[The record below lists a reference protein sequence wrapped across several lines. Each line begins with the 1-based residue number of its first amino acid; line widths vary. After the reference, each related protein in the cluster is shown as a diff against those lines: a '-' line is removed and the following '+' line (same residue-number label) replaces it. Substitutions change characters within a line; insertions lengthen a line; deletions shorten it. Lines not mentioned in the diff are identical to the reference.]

1 MNSSLREKTA
11 KYKNEIKSNFKS
23 YNNNTKESIQTKN
36 FNDIL
41 NVINSNKKNKF
52 INDSIK
58 SLISLKQEEND
69 DNISPEEYISYIET
83 KLDNNEKNEGL
94 KNIFNALCDNNKEKI
109 SWNSLPQ
116 IAKELG
122 DDEISNNLMNVIK
135 QSKLYFKDL
144 NYEEFL
150 EIMNSESDE
159 ENEDIKIKSNKIENK
174 NNNNIKNKIIYEED
188 EINNIKINDYI
199 GDYGEKPIYKQ
210 KKIIKIKNKEYVDE
224 ISSSSKSMNKIS
236 DDIIIEEKSE
246 DTKTN
251 DNNEPSNDNEKIYKR
266 YHRRYRSKKTPNIN
280 NINNENNNTE
290 NINYNHKS
298 LNKYRKKHSY
308 H

>member
-1 MNSSLREKTA
+1 MNSCLRDKTS
-11 KYKNEIKSNFKS
+11 KYKKEIKSNFKS
-23 YNNNTKESIQTKN
+23 YNNNKKESIQTKN

-41 NVINSNKKNKF
+41 NIVNSNKKNKF

-58 SLISLKQEEND
+58 SLISIKQEEND
-69 DNISPEEYISYIET
+69 DNISPEEYISFIEN
-83 KLDNNEKNEGL
+83 KLENNETNDGL
-94 KNIFNALCDNNKEKI
+94 KNIFNALCDSNNEKI

-122 DDEISNNLMNVIK
+122 DDEMSNNLMNVIK
-135 QSKLYFKDL
+135 QSKLYLKDL

-159 ENEDIKIKSNKIENK
+159 EKEDIKLKSKKDNI
-174 NNNNIKNKIIYEED
+174 NNNINYKNEDDDDEE
-188 EINNIKINDYI
+188 ENIKINDYI
-199 GDYGEKPIYKQ
+199 NNYEQKPIYKQ
-210 KKIIKIKNKEYVDE
+210 KKIPKNKNKEYEDE
-224 ISSSSKSMNKIS
+224 ITSSSQNINKIS

-251 DNNEPSNDNEKIYKR
+251 ENNEISNDNEKIYKR
-266 YHRRYRSKKTPNIN
+266 YHRRYRSKKTPSN
-280 NINNENNNTE
+280 NNENNNTE

>member
-1 MNSSLREKTA
+1 MNSCLRDKTS
-11 KYKNEIKSNFKS
+11 KYKKEIKSNFKS
-23 YNNNTKESIQTKN
+23 YNNNKKESIQTKN

-41 NVINSNKKNKF
+41 NVVNSNKKNKF

-58 SLISLKQEEND
+58 SLISIKQEEND
-69 DNISPEEYISYIET
+69 DNISPEEYISFIEN
-83 KLDNNEKNEGL
+83 KLENNETNDGL
-94 KNIFNALCDNNKEKI
+94 KNIFNALCDSNNEKI

-122 DDEISNNLMNVIK
+122 DDEMSNNLMNVIK
-135 QSKLYFKDL
+135 QSKLYLKDL

-159 ENEDIKIKSNKIENK
+159 EKEDIKLKSKKDNI
-174 NNNNIKNKIIYEED
+174 NNNINYKNEDDDDEE
-188 EINNIKINDYI
+188 ENIKINDYI
-199 GDYGEKPIYKQ
+199 NNYEQKPIYKQ
-210 KKIIKIKNKEYVDE
+210 KKIPKNKNKEYEDE
-224 ISSSSKSMNKIS
+224 ITSSSQSINKIS

-251 DNNEPSNDNEKIYKR
+251 ENNEISNDNEKIYKR
-266 YHRRYRSKKTPNIN
+266 YHRRYRSKKTPSN
-280 NINNENNNTE
+280 NNENNNTE

-298 LNKYRKKHSY
+298 FNKYRKKHSY

>member
-1 MNSSLREKTA
+1 MNSSLKEKTT
-11 KYKNEIKSNFKS
+11 KYKNEIKTNFKS
-23 YNNNTKESIQTKN
+23 YNDNKKDSIQTKN
-36 FNDIL
+36 FHDIL
-41 NVINSNKKNKF
+41 NVMNSNKKNKF

-58 SLISLKQEEND
+58 SLITLKQEEND
-69 DNISPEEYISYIET
+69 DNISPEEYISFIENQ
-83 KLDNNEKNEGL
+83 LDNNEENDGL
-94 KNIFNALCDNNKEKI
+94 KNIFNALCDTNNEKI

-122 DDEISNNLMNVIK
+122 DDEVSNNLMNVIK
-135 QSKLYFKDL
+135 QSKLYLKDF
-144 NYEEFL
+144 NYEEFF
-150 EIMNSESDE
+150 EIMNAESEDE
-159 ENEDIKIKSNKIENK
+159 KEEIEIKSN
-174 NNNNIKNKIIYEED
+174 NIDNTNINNKIQYED
-188 EINNIKINDYI
+188 EDEDEEVKNIKINDYL
-199 GDYGEKPIYKQ
+199 GNYEEKPIYKQ
-210 KKIIKIKNKEYVDE
+210 KKIIQNKNKEYEEE

-251 DNNEPSNDNEKIYKR
+251 ENNEVSNDNEKIYKR
-266 YHRRYRSKKTPNIN
+266 YHRRYRSKKAPNY
-280 NINNENNNTE
+280 NNENKNTE

>member
-1 MNSSLREKTA
+1 MNSCLRDKTS

-23 YNNNTKESIQTKN
+23 YNNNKKESIQTKN

-41 NVINSNKKNKF
+41 NVVNSNKKNKF

-58 SLISLKQEEND
+58 SLISIKQEEND
-69 DNISPEEYISYIET
+69 DNISPEEYISFIEN
-83 KLDNNEKNEGL
+83 KLENNETNDGL
-94 KNIFNALCDNNKEKI
+94 KNIFNALCDSNNEKI

-122 DDEISNNLMNVIK
+122 DDEMSNNLMNVIK
-135 QSKLYFKDL
+135 QSKLYLKDL

-159 ENEDIKIKSNKIENK
+159 EKEYIKLKSKKDNI
-174 NNNNIKNKIIYEED
+174 NNNINYKNEDDDDEE
-188 EINNIKINDYI
+188 ENIKINDYI
-199 GDYGEKPIYKQ
+199 NNYEQKPIYKQ
-210 KKIIKIKNKEYVDE
+210 KKIPKNKNKEYEDE
-224 ISSSSKSMNKIS
+224 ITSSSQSINKIS

-266 YHRRYRSKKTPNIN
+266 YHRRYRSKKTPSN
-280 NINNENNNTE
+280 NNENNNTE

>member
-1 MNSSLREKTA
+1 MNSCLRDRTS
-11 KYKNEIKSNFKS
+11 KYKKEIKSNFKS
-23 YNNNTKESIQTKN
+23 YNNNKKESIQTKN

-41 NVINSNKKNKF
+41 NVVNSNKKNKF

-58 SLISLKQEEND
+58 SLISIKQEEND
-69 DNISPEEYISYIET
+69 DNISPEEYISFIEN
-83 KLDNNEKNEGL
+83 KLENNETNDGL
-94 KNIFNALCDNNKEKI
+94 KNIFNALCDSNNEKI

-122 DDEISNNLMNVIK
+122 DDEMSNNLMNVIK
-135 QSKLYFKDL
+135 QSKLYLKDL

-159 ENEDIKIKSNKIENK
+159 EKEDIKLKSKKDNI
-174 NNNNIKNKIIYEED
+174 NNNINYKNEDDDDEE
-188 EINNIKINDYI
+188 ENIKINDYI
-199 GDYGEKPIYKQ
+199 NNYEQKPIYKQ
-210 KKIIKIKNKEYVDE
+210 KKIPKNKNKEYEDE
-224 ISSSSKSMNKIS
+224 ITSSSQSINKIS

-251 DNNEPSNDNEKIYKR
+251 ENNEISNDNEKIYKR
-266 YHRRYRSKKTPNIN
+266 YHRRYRSKKTPSN
-280 NINNENNNTE
+280 NNENNNTE

>member
-1 MNSSLREKTA
+1 MNSCLRDKTS
-11 KYKNEIKSNFKS
+11 KYKKEIKSNFKS
-23 YNNNTKESIQTKN
+23 YNNNKKESIQTKN

-41 NVINSNKKNKF
+41 NVVNSNKKNKF

-58 SLISLKQEEND
+58 SLISIKQEEND
-69 DNISPEEYISYIET
+69 DNISPEEYISFIEN
-83 KLDNNEKNEGL
+83 KLENNETNDGL
-94 KNIFNALCDNNKEKI
+94 KNIFNALCDSNNEKI

-122 DDEISNNLMNVIK
+122 DDEMSNNLMNVIK
-135 QSKLYFKDL
+135 QSKLYLKDL

-159 ENEDIKIKSNKIENK
+159 EKEDIKLKSKKDNI
-174 NNNNIKNKIIYEED
+174 NNNINYKNEDDDDEE
-188 EINNIKINDYI
+188 ENMKINDYI
-199 GDYGEKPIYKQ
+199 NNYEQKPIYKQ
-210 KKIIKIKNKEYVDE
+210 KKIPKNKNKEYEDE
-224 ISSSSKSMNKIS
+224 ITSSSQSINKIS

-251 DNNEPSNDNEKIYKR
+251 ENNEISNDNEKIYKR
-266 YHRRYRSKKTPNIN
+266 YHRRYRSKKTPSN
-280 NINNENNNTE
+280 NNENNNTE

-298 LNKYRKKHSY
+298 LNKYRKKHSF

>member
-1 MNSSLREKTA
+1 MNSCLRDKTS
-11 KYKNEIKSNFKS
+11 KYKKEIKSNFKS
-23 YNNNTKESIQTKN
+23 YNNNKKESIQTKN

-41 NVINSNKKNKF
+41 NVVSSNKKNKF

-58 SLISLKQEEND
+58 SLISIKQEEND
-69 DNISPEEYISYIET
+69 DNISPEEYISFIEN
-83 KLDNNEKNEGL
+83 KLENNETNDGL
-94 KNIFNALCDNNKEKI
+94 KNIFNALCDSNNEKI

-122 DDEISNNLMNVIK
+122 DDEMSNNLMNVIK
-135 QSKLYFKDL
+135 QSKLYLKDL

-159 ENEDIKIKSNKIENK
+159 EKEDIKLKSKKDNI
-174 NNNNIKNKIIYEED
+174 NNNINYKNEDDDDEE
-188 EINNIKINDYI
+188 ENIKINDYI
-199 GDYGEKPIYKQ
+199 NNYEQKPIYKQ
-210 KKIIKIKNKEYVDE
+210 KKIPKNKNKEYEDE
-224 ISSSSKSMNKIS
+224 ITSSSQSINKIS

-251 DNNEPSNDNEKIYKR
+251 ENNEISNDNEKIYKR
-266 YHRRYRSKKTPNIN
+266 YHRRYRSKKTPSN
-280 NINNENNNTE
+280 NNENNNTE

>member
-1 MNSSLREKTA
+1 MNSCLRDRTS
-11 KYKNEIKSNFKS
+11 KYKKEIKSNFKS
-23 YNNNTKESIQTKN
+23 YNNNKKESIQTKN

-41 NVINSNKKNKF
+41 NVVNSNKKNKF

-58 SLISLKQEEND
+58 SLISIKQEEND
-69 DNISPEEYISYIET
+69 DNISPEEYISFIEN
-83 KLDNNEKNEGL
+83 KLENNETNDGL
-94 KNIFNALCDNNKEKI
+94 KNIFNALCDSNNEKI

-122 DDEISNNLMNVIK
+122 DDEMSNNLMNVIK
-135 QSKLYFKDL
+135 QSKLYLKDL

-159 ENEDIKIKSNKIENK
+159 EKEDIKLKSKKDNI
-174 NNNNIKNKIIYEED
+174 NNNINYKNEDDDDEE
-188 EINNIKINDYI
+188 ENIKINDYI
-199 GDYGEKPIYKQ
+199 NNYEQKPIYKQ
-210 KKIIKIKNKEYVDE
+210 KKIPKNKNKEYEDE
-224 ISSSSKSMNKIS
+224 ITSSSQNINKIS

-251 DNNEPSNDNEKIYKR
+251 ENNEISNDNEKIYKR
-266 YHRRYRSKKTPNIN
+266 YHRRYRSKKTPSN
-280 NINNENNNTE
+280 NNENNNTE

>member
-1 MNSSLREKTA
+1 MNSCLRDKTS
-11 KYKNEIKSNFKS
+11 KYKKEIKSNFKS
-23 YNNNTKESIQTKN
+23 YNNNKKESIQTKN

-41 NVINSNKKNKF
+41 SVVNSNKKNKF

-58 SLISLKQEEND
+58 SLISIKQEEND
-69 DNISPEEYISYIET
+69 DNISPEEYISFIEN
-83 KLDNNEKNEGL
+83 KLENNETNDGL
-94 KNIFNALCDNNKEKI
+94 KNIFNALCDSNNEKI

-122 DDEISNNLMNVIK
+122 DDEMSNNLMNVIK
-135 QSKLYFKDL
+135 QSKLYLKDL

-159 ENEDIKIKSNKIENK
+159 EKEDIKLKSKKDNI
-174 NNNNIKNKIIYEED
+174 NNNINYKNDHDDSED
-188 EINNIKINDYI
+188 ENIKINDYI
-199 GDYGEKPIYKQ
+199 NNYEQKPIYKQ
-210 KKIIKIKNKEYVDE
+210 KKIPKNKNKEYEDE
-224 ISSSSKSMNKIS
+224 ITSSSQSINKIS

-251 DNNEPSNDNEKIYKR
+251 ENNEISNDNEKIYKR
-266 YHRRYRSKKTPNIN
+266 YHRRYRSKKTPSN
-280 NINNENNNTE
+280 NNENNNTE

>member
-1 MNSSLREKTA
+1 MNSSLKERTT
-11 KYKNEIKSNFKS
+11 KYKNEIRSNFKS
-23 YNNNTKESIQTKN
+23 YNNNKKDTIQTKN
-36 FNDIL
+36 FHDIL
-41 NVINSNKKNKF
+41 NVMNSNKKNKF

-58 SLISLKQEEND
+58 SLITLKQEEND
-69 DNISPEEYISYIET
+69 DNISPEEYISFIENQ
-83 KLDNNEKNEGL
+83 LDNKEENDGL
-94 KNIFNALCDNNKEKI
+94 KNIFNALCDSNNEKI

-116 IAKELG
+116 IAKDLG

-135 QSKLYFKDL
+135 QSKLYLKDF

-150 EIMNSESDE
+150 EIMNAESEYEKE
-159 ENEDIKIKSNKIENK
+159 EIEIKSNKID
-174 NNNNIKNKIIYEED
+174 NNINHKIHYED
-188 EINNIKINDYI
+188 EDEEVNNIKINDYI
-199 GDYGEKPIYKQ
+199 GNYEEKPIYKQ
-210 KKIIKIKNKEYVDE
+210 KKLIKNKNKEYEEE

-251 DNNEPSNDNEKIYKR
+251 ENNEISNDNEKIYKR
-266 YHRRYRSKKTPNIN
+266 YHRRYRSKKSPNY
-280 NINNENNNTE
+280 NNENKNTE

>member
-41 NVINSNKKNKF
+41 NVVNSNKKNKF

-94 KNIFNALCDNNKEKI
+94 KNIFNALCDSNNEKI

-122 DDEISNNLMNVIK
+122 DDEMSNNLMNVIK
-135 QSKLYFKDL
+135 QSKLYLKDL

-159 ENEDIKIKSNKIENK
+159 EKEDITIKSNKKE
-174 NNNNIKNKIIYEED
+174 NNIINNKKKSIDKYPLKYYFYGMLYMKFNYSYKDNNIFFGVSRNFIKSYNYYRRIIDITSYLKMYKEFEIYKKLVLRKETEKYDENIEKNKSGSR
-188 EINNIKINDYI
+188 NSSQYI
-199 GDYGEKPIYKQ
+199 
-210 KKIIKIKNKEYVDE
+210 
-224 ISSSSKSMNKIS
+224 
-236 DDIIIEEKSE
+236 
-246 DTKTN
+246 
-251 DNNEPSNDNEKIYKR
+251 R
-266 YHRRYRSKKTPNIN
+266 
-280 NINNENNNTE
+280 
-290 NINYNHKS
+290 NY
-298 LNKYRKKHSY
+298 LY
-308 H
+308 

>member
-1 MNSSLREKTA
+1 MNSCLRDKTS
-11 KYKNEIKSNFKS
+11 KYKKEIKSNFKS
-23 YNNNTKESIQTKN
+23 YNNNKKESIQTKN

-41 NVINSNKKNKF
+41 NVVNSNKKNKF

-58 SLISLKQEEND
+58 SLISIKQEEND
-69 DNISPEEYISYIET
+69 DNISPEEYISFIEN
-83 KLDNNEKNEGL
+83 KLENNETNDGL
-94 KNIFNALCDNNKEKI
+94 KNIFNALCDSNNEKI

-122 DDEISNNLMNVIK
+122 DDEMSNNLMNVIK
-135 QSKLYFKDL
+135 QSKLYLKDL

-150 EIMNSESDE
+150 EIMNSGSDE
-159 ENEDIKIKSNKIENK
+159 EKEDIKLKSKKDNI
-174 NNNNIKNKIIYEED
+174 NNNINYKNEDDDDEE
-188 EINNIKINDYI
+188 ENIKINDYI
-199 GDYGEKPIYKQ
+199 NNYEQKPIYKQ
-210 KKIIKIKNKEYVDE
+210 KKIPKNKNKEYEDE
-224 ISSSSKSMNKIS
+224 ITSSSQSINKIS

-251 DNNEPSNDNEKIYKR
+251 ENNEISNDNEKIYKR
-266 YHRRYRSKKTPNIN
+266 YHRRYRSKKTPSN
-280 NINNENNNTE
+280 NNENNNTE

>member
-1 MNSSLREKTA
+1 MNSCLRDKTS

-23 YNNNTKESIQTKN
+23 YNNNKKESIQTKN

-41 NVINSNKKNKF
+41 NVVNSNKKNKF

-58 SLISLKQEEND
+58 SLISIKQEEND
-69 DNISPEEYISYIET
+69 DNISPEEYISFIEN
-83 KLDNNEKNEGL
+83 KLENNETNDGL
-94 KNIFNALCDNNKEKI
+94 KNIFNALCDSNNEKI

-122 DDEISNNLMNVIK
+122 DDEMSNNLMNVIK
-135 QSKLYFKDL
+135 QSKLYLKDL

-159 ENEDIKIKSNKIENK
+159 EKEDIKLKSKKDNI
-174 NNNNIKNKIIYEED
+174 NNNINYKNEDDDDEE
-188 EINNIKINDYI
+188 ENIKINDYI
-199 GDYGEKPIYKQ
+199 NNYEQKPIYKQ
-210 KKIIKIKNKEYVDE
+210 KKIPITKNKEYEDE
-224 ISSSSKSMNKIS
+224 ITSSSQSINKIS

-251 DNNEPSNDNEKIYKR
+251 ENNEISNDNEKIYKR
-266 YHRRYRSKKTPNIN
+266 YHRRYRSKKTPSN
-280 NINNENNNTE
+280 NNENNNTE

>member
-1 MNSSLREKTA
+1 MNSCLRDKTS
-11 KYKNEIKSNFKS
+11 KYKKEIKSNFKS
-23 YNNNTKESIQTKN
+23 YNNNKKESIQTKN

-41 NVINSNKKNKF
+41 NVVNSNKKNKF

-58 SLISLKQEEND
+58 SLISIKQEEND
-69 DNISPEEYISYIET
+69 DNISPEEYISFIEN
-83 KLDNNEKNEGL
+83 KLENNETNDGL
-94 KNIFNALCDNNKEKI
+94 KNIFNALCDSNNEKI

-122 DDEISNNLMNVIK
+122 DDEMSNNLMNVIK
-135 QSKLYFKDL
+135 QSKLYLKDL

-159 ENEDIKIKSNKIENK
+159 EKDDIKIKSNKDNI
-174 NNNNIKNKIIYEED
+174 NNNINYKNEDDDDEE
-188 EINNIKINDYI
+188 ENIKINDYI
-199 GDYGEKPIYKQ
+199 NNYEQKPIYKQ
-210 KKIIKIKNKEYVDE
+210 KKIPKNKNKEYEDE
-224 ISSSSKSMNKIS
+224 ITSSSQSINKIS

-251 DNNEPSNDNEKIYKR
+251 ENNEISNDNEKIYKR
-266 YHRRYRSKKTPNIN
+266 YHRRYRSKKTPSN
-280 NINNENNNTE
+280 NNENNNTE

>member
-1 MNSSLREKTA
+1 MNSCLRDKTS
-11 KYKNEIKSNFKS
+11 KYKKEIKSNFKS
-23 YNNNTKESIQTKN
+23 YNNNKKESIQTKN

-41 NVINSNKKNKF
+41 NVVNSNKKNKF

-58 SLISLKQEEND
+58 SLISIKQEEND
-69 DNISPEEYISYIET
+69 DNISPEEYISFIEN
-83 KLDNNEKNEGL
+83 KLENNETNDGL
-94 KNIFNALCDNNKEKI
+94 KNIFNALCDSNNEKI

-122 DDEISNNLMNVIK
+122 DDEMSNNLMNVIK
-135 QSKLYFKDL
+135 QSKLYLKDL

-159 ENEDIKIKSNKIENK
+159 EKEDIKLKSKKDNI
-174 NNNNIKNKIIYEED
+174 NNNINYKNEDDDDEE
-188 EINNIKINDYI
+188 ENIKINDYI
-199 GDYGEKPIYKQ
+199 NNYEQKPIYTQ
-210 KKIIKIKNKEYVDE
+210 KKIPKNKNKEYEDE
-224 ISSSSKSMNKIS
+224 ITSSSQSINKIS

-251 DNNEPSNDNEKIYKR
+251 ENNEISNDNEKIYKR
-266 YHRRYRSKKTPNIN
+266 YHRRYRSKKTPSN
-280 NINNENNNTE
+280 NNENNNTE

>member
-1 MNSSLREKTA
+1 MNSSLKEKTT
-11 KYKNEIKSNFKS
+11 KYKNEIKTNFKS
-23 YNNNTKESIQTKN
+23 YNNNKKDSIQTKN
-36 FNDIL
+36 FHDIL
-41 NVINSNKKNKF
+41 NVMNSNKKNKF

-58 SLISLKQEEND
+58 SLITLKQEEND
-69 DNISPEEYISYIET
+69 DNISPEEYISFIENQ
-83 KLDNNEKNEGL
+83 LDNNEENDGL
-94 KNIFNALCDNNKEKI
+94 KNIFNALCDTNNEKI

-122 DDEISNNLMNVIK
+122 DDEVSNNLMNVIK
-135 QSKLYFKDL
+135 QSKLYLKDF
-144 NYEEFL
+144 NYEEFF
-150 EIMNSESDE
+150 EIMNAESEDE
-159 ENEDIKIKSNKIENK
+159 KEEIEIKSN
-174 NNNNIKNKIIYEED
+174 NIDNTNINNKIQYED
-188 EINNIKINDYI
+188 EDEDKEVKNIKINDYI
-199 GDYGEKPIYKQ
+199 GNYEEKPIYKQ
-210 KKIIKIKNKEYVDE
+210 KKIIQNKNKEYEEE

-251 DNNEPSNDNEKIYKR
+251 ENNEISNDNEKIYKR
-266 YHRRYRSKKTPNIN
+266 YHRRYRSKKTPNY
-280 NINNENNNTE
+280 NNENKNTE

>member
-1 MNSSLREKTA
+1 MNSCLRDKTS

-23 YNNNTKESIQTKN
+23 YNNNKKESIQTKN

-41 NVINSNKKNKF
+41 SVVNSNKKNKF

-58 SLISLKQEEND
+58 SLISIKQEEND
-69 DNISPEEYISYIET
+69 ENISPEEYISFIEN
-83 KLDNNEKNEGL
+83 KLENNGTNDGL
-94 KNIFNALCDNNKEKI
+94 KNIFNALCDSNNEKI

-122 DDEISNNLMNVIK
+122 DDEMSNNLMNVIK
-135 QSKLYFKDL
+135 QSKLYLKDL

-159 ENEDIKIKSNKIENK
+159 EKEDIKLKSKKDNI
-174 NNNNIKNKIIYEED
+174 NNNINYKNEHDDSED
-188 EINNIKINDYI
+188 ENIKINDYI
-199 GDYGEKPIYKQ
+199 NNYEQKPIYKQ
-210 KKIIKIKNKEYVDE
+210 KKIPKNKNKEYEDE
-224 ISSSSKSMNKIS
+224 ITSSSQSINKIS

-251 DNNEPSNDNEKIYKR
+251 ENNEISNDNEKIYKR
-266 YHRRYRSKKTPNIN
+266 YHRRYRSKKTPSN
-280 NINNENNNTE
+280 NNENNNTE

>member
-1 MNSSLREKTA
+1 MNSCLRDKTS
-11 KYKNEIKSNFKS
+11 KYKKEIKSNFKS
-23 YNNNTKESIQTKN
+23 YNNNKKESIQTKN

-41 NVINSNKKNKF
+41 NVVNSNKKNKF

-58 SLISLKQEEND
+58 SLISIKQEEND
-69 DNISPEEYISYIET
+69 DNISPEEYISFIEN
-83 KLDNNEKNEGL
+83 KLENNETNDGL
-94 KNIFNALCDNNKEKI
+94 KNIFNALCDSNNEKI

-122 DDEISNNLMNVIK
+122 DDEMSNNLMNVIK
-135 QSKLYFKDL
+135 QSKLYLKDL

-159 ENEDIKIKSNKIENK
+159 EKEDIKLKSKKDNI
-174 NNNNIKNKIIYEED
+174 NNNINYKNEDDDDEE
-188 EINNIKINDYI
+188 ENIKINDYI
-199 GDYGEKPIYKQ
+199 NNYEQKPIYKQ
-210 KKIIKIKNKEYVDE
+210 KKIPKNKNKEYEDE
-224 ISSSSKSMNKIS
+224 ITSSSQSINKIS

-251 DNNEPSNDNEKIYKR
+251 ENNEISNDNEKIYKR
-266 YHRRYRSKKTPNIN
+266 YHRRYRSKKTPSN
-280 NINNENNNTE
+280 NNENNNTE
-290 NINYNHKS
+290 NINYNHKL

>member
-1 MNSSLREKTA
+1 MNSCLRDKTS

-23 YNNNTKESIQTKN
+23 YNNNKKESIQTKN

-41 NVINSNKKNKF
+41 SVVNSNKKNKF

-58 SLISLKQEEND
+58 SLISIKQEEND
-69 DNISPEEYISYIET
+69 DNISPEEYISFIEN
-83 KLDNNEKNEGL
+83 KLENNETNDGL
-94 KNIFNALCDNNKEKI
+94 KNIFNALCDSNNEKI

-122 DDEISNNLMNVIK
+122 DDEMSNNLMNVIK
-135 QSKLYFKDL
+135 QSKLYLKDL

-159 ENEDIKIKSNKIENK
+159 EKEDIKLKSKKDNI
-174 NNNNIKNKIIYEED
+174 NNNINYKNEDDDDEE
-188 EINNIKINDYI
+188 ENIKINDYVNN
-199 GDYGEKPIYKQ
+199 YEQKPIYKQ
-210 KKIIKIKNKEYVDE
+210 KKIPKNKNKEYEDE
-224 ISSSSKSMNKIS
+224 ITSSSQSINKIS

-251 DNNEPSNDNEKIYKR
+251 ENNEISNDNEKIYKR
-266 YHRRYRSKKTPNIN
+266 YHRRYRSKKTPSN
-280 NINNENNNTE
+280 NNENNNTE

>member
-1 MNSSLREKTA
+1 MNSCLRDKTS
-11 KYKNEIKSNFKS
+11 KYKKEIKSNFKS
-23 YNNNTKESIQTKN
+23 YNNNKKESIQTKN

-41 NVINSNKKNKF
+41 NVVNSNKKNKF

-58 SLISLKQEEND
+58 SLISIKQEEND
-69 DNISPEEYISYIET
+69 DNISPEEYISFIEN
-83 KLDNNEKNEGL
+83 KLENNETNDGL
-94 KNIFNALCDNNKEKI
+94 KNIFNALCDSNNEKI

-122 DDEISNNLMNVIK
+122 DDEMSNNLMNVIK
-135 QSKLYFKDL
+135 QSKLYLKDL

-159 ENEDIKIKSNKIENK
+159 EKEDIKLKSKKDNI
-174 NNNNIKNKIIYEED
+174 NNNINYKNEDDDDEE
-188 EINNIKINDYI
+188 ENIKINDYI
-199 GDYGEKPIYKQ
+199 NNYEQKPIYKQ
-210 KKIIKIKNKEYVDE
+210 KKIPKNKNKEYEDE
-224 ISSSSKSMNKIS
+224 ITSSSQSINKIS

-251 DNNEPSNDNEKIYKR
+251 ENNEISNDNEKIYKR
-266 YHRRYRSKKTPNIN
+266 YHRRYRSKKTPSN
-280 NINNENNNTE
+280 NNENNNTE

>member
-1 MNSSLREKTA
+1 MNSCLRDKTS
-11 KYKNEIKSNFKS
+11 KYKKEIKSNFKS
-23 YNNNTKESIQTKN
+23 YNNNKKESIQTKN

-41 NVINSNKKNKF
+41 NVVNSNKKNKF

-58 SLISLKQEEND
+58 SLISIKQEEND
-69 DNISPEEYISYIET
+69 DNISPEEYISFIEN
-83 KLDNNEKNEGL
+83 KLENNETNDGL
-94 KNIFNALCDNNKEKI
+94 KNIFNALCDSNNEKI

-122 DDEISNNLMNVIK
+122 DDEMSNNLMNVIK
-135 QSKLYFKDL
+135 QSKLYLKDL

-150 EIMNSESDE
+150 EIMNSKSDE
-159 ENEDIKIKSNKIENK
+159 EKEDIKLKSKKDNI
-174 NNNNIKNKIIYEED
+174 NNNINYKNEDDDDEE
-188 EINNIKINDYI
+188 ENIKINDYI
-199 GDYGEKPIYKQ
+199 NNYEQKPIYKQ
-210 KKIIKIKNKEYVDE
+210 KKIPKNKNKEYEDE
-224 ISSSSKSMNKIS
+224 ITSSSQSINKIS

-251 DNNEPSNDNEKIYKR
+251 ENNEISNDNEKIYKR
-266 YHRRYRSKKTPNIN
+266 YHRRYRSKKTPSN
-280 NINNENNNTE
+280 NNENNNTE

>member
-1 MNSSLREKTA
+1 MNSSLKEKTT
-11 KYKNEIKSNFKS
+11 KYKNEIKTNFKS
-23 YNNNTKESIQTKN
+23 YNNNKKDSIQTKN
-36 FNDIL
+36 FHDIL
-41 NVINSNKKNKF
+41 NVMNSNKKNKF

-58 SLISLKQEEND
+58 SLITLKQEEND
-69 DNISPEEYISYIET
+69 DNISPEEYISFIENQ
-83 KLDNNEKNEGL
+83 LDNNEENDGL
-94 KNIFNALCDNNKEKI
+94 KNIFNALCDTNNEKI

-122 DDEISNNLMNVIK
+122 DDEVSNNLMNVIK
-135 QSKLYFKDL
+135 QSKLYLKDF
-144 NYEEFL
+144 NYEEFF
-150 EIMNSESDE
+150 EIMNAESEDE
-159 ENEDIKIKSNKIENK
+159 KEEIEIKSN
-174 NNNNIKNKIIYEED
+174 NIDNTNINNKIQYED
-188 EINNIKINDYI
+188 EDEDEDEEVKNIKINDYI
-199 GDYGEKPIYKQ
+199 GNYEEKPIYKQ
-210 KKIIKIKNKEYVDE
+210 KKIIQNKNKEYEEE

-251 DNNEPSNDNEKIYKR
+251 ENNEISNDNEKIYKR
-266 YHRRYRSKKTPNIN
+266 YHRRYRSKKTPNY
-280 NINNENNNTE
+280 NNENKNTE

>member
-1 MNSSLREKTA
+1 MNSCLRDKTS
-11 KYKNEIKSNFKS
+11 KYKKEIKSNFKS
-23 YNNNTKESIQTKN
+23 YNNNKKESIQTKN

-41 NVINSNKKNKF
+41 NVVNSNKKNKF

-58 SLISLKQEEND
+58 SLISIKQEEND
-69 DNISPEEYISYIET
+69 DNISPEEYISFIEN
-83 KLDNNEKNEGL
+83 KLENNETNDGL
-94 KNIFNALCDNNKEKI
+94 KNIFNALCDSNNEKI

-122 DDEISNNLMNVIK
+122 DDEMSNNLMNVIK
-135 QSKLYFKDL
+135 QSKLYLKDL

-159 ENEDIKIKSNKIENK
+159 EKEDIKLKSKKDNI
-174 NNNNIKNKIIYEED
+174 NNNINYKNGDDDDEE
-188 EINNIKINDYI
+188 ENIKINDYI
-199 GDYGEKPIYKQ
+199 NNYEQKPIYKQ
-210 KKIIKIKNKEYVDE
+210 KKIPKNKNKEYEDE
-224 ISSSSKSMNKIS
+224 ITSSSQSINKIS

-251 DNNEPSNDNEKIYKR
+251 ENNEISNDNEKIYKR
-266 YHRRYRSKKTPNIN
+266 YHRRYRSKKTPSN
-280 NINNENNNTE
+280 NNENNNTE

>member
-1 MNSSLREKTA
+1 MNSCLRDKTS

-23 YNNNTKESIQTKN
+23 YNNNKKESIQTKN

-41 NVINSNKKNKF
+41 NVVNSNKKNKF

-58 SLISLKQEEND
+58 SLISIKQEEND
-69 DNISPEEYISYIET
+69 DNISPEEYISFIEN
-83 KLDNNEKNEGL
+83 KLENNETNDGL
-94 KNIFNALCDNNKEKI
+94 KNIFNALCDSNNEKI

-122 DDEISNNLMNVIK
+122 DDEMSNNLMNVIK
-135 QSKLYFKDL
+135 QSKLYLKDL

-159 ENEDIKIKSNKIENK
+159 EKEDIKLKSKKDNI
-174 NNNNIKNKIIYEED
+174 NNNINYKNEDDDDEE
-188 EINNIKINDYI
+188 ENIKINDYI
-199 GDYGEKPIYKQ
+199 NNYEQKPIYKQ
-210 KKIIKIKNKEYVDE
+210 KKIPKNKNKEYEDE
-224 ISSSSKSMNKIS
+224 ITSSSQSINKIS

-251 DNNEPSNDNEKIYKR
+251 ENNEISNDNEKIYKR

>member
-1 MNSSLREKTA
+1 MNSCLRDKTS
-11 KYKNEIKSNFKS
+11 KYKKEIKSNFKS
-23 YNNNTKESIQTKN
+23 YNNNKKESIQTKN

-41 NVINSNKKNKF
+41 NVVNSNKKNKF

-58 SLISLKQEEND
+58 SLISIKQEEND
-69 DNISPEEYISYIET
+69 DNISPEEYISFIEN
-83 KLDNNEKNEGL
+83 KLENNETNDGL
-94 KNIFNALCDNNKEKI
+94 KNIFNALCDSNNEKI

-122 DDEISNNLMNVIK
+122 DDEMSNNLMNVIK
-135 QSKLYFKDL
+135 QSKLYLKDL

-159 ENEDIKIKSNKIENK
+159 EKEDIKLKSKKDNI
-174 NNNNIKNKIIYEED
+174 NNNINYKNEDDDNEE
-188 EINNIKINDYI
+188 ENIKINDYI
-199 GDYGEKPIYKQ
+199 NNYEQKPIYKQ
-210 KKIIKIKNKEYVDE
+210 KKIPKNKNKEYEDE
-224 ISSSSKSMNKIS
+224 ITSSSQSINKIS

-251 DNNEPSNDNEKIYKR
+251 ENNEISNDNEKIYKR
-266 YHRRYRSKKTPNIN
+266 YHRRYRSKKTPSN
-280 NINNENNNTE
+280 NNENNNTE

>member
-1 MNSSLREKTA
+1 MNSCLRDKTS

-23 YNNNTKESIQTKN
+23 YNNNKKESIQTKN

-41 NVINSNKKNKF
+41 NVVNSNKKNKF

-58 SLISLKQEEND
+58 SLISIKQEEND
-69 DNISPEEYISYIET
+69 DNISPEEYISFIEN
-83 KLDNNEKNEGL
+83 KLENNETNDGL
-94 KNIFNALCDNNKEKI
+94 KNIFNALCDSNNEKI

-122 DDEISNNLMNVIK
+122 DDEMSNNLMNVIK
-135 QSKLYFKDL
+135 QSKLYLKDL

-159 ENEDIKIKSNKIENK
+159 EKEDIKLKSKKDNI
-174 NNNNIKNKIIYEED
+174 NNNINYKNEDDDNEE
-188 EINNIKINDYI
+188 ENIKINDYI
-199 GDYGEKPIYKQ
+199 NNYEQKPIYKQ
-210 KKIIKIKNKEYVDE
+210 KKIPKNKNKEYEDE
-224 ISSSSKSMNKIS
+224 ITSSSQSINKIS

-251 DNNEPSNDNEKIYKR
+251 ENNEISNDNEKIYKR
-266 YHRRYRSKKTPNIN
+266 YHRRYRSKKTPSN
-280 NINNENNNTE
+280 NNENNNTE

>member
-1 MNSSLREKTA
+1 MNSSLKERTT
-11 KYKNEIKSNFKS
+11 KYKNEIRSNFKS
-23 YNNNTKESIQTKN
+23 YNNNKKDTIQTKN
-36 FNDIL
+36 FHDIL
-41 NVINSNKKNKF
+41 NVMNSNKKNKF

-58 SLISLKQEEND
+58 SLITLKQEEND
-69 DNISPEEYISYIET
+69 DNISPEEYISFIENQ
-83 KLDNNEKNEGL
+83 LDNKEENDGL
-94 KNIFNALCDNNKEKI
+94 KNIFNALCDTNNEKI

-116 IAKELG
+116 IAKDLG

-135 QSKLYFKDL
+135 QSKLYLKDF

-150 EIMNSESDE
+150 EIMNAESEYEKE
-159 ENEDIKIKSNKIENK
+159 EIEIKSNKID
-174 NNNNIKNKIIYEED
+174 NNINHKIHYED
-188 EINNIKINDYI
+188 EDEEVNNIKINDYI
-199 GDYGEKPIYKQ
+199 GNYEEKPIYKQ
-210 KKIIKIKNKEYVDE
+210 KKLIKNKNKEYEEE

-251 DNNEPSNDNEKIYKR
+251 ENNEISNDNEKIYKR
-266 YHRRYRSKKTPNIN
+266 YHRRYRSKKSPNY
-280 NINNENNNTE
+280 NNENKNTE

>member
-1 MNSSLREKTA
+1 MNSCLRDKTS
-11 KYKNEIKSNFKS
+11 KYKKEIKSNFKS
-23 YNNNTKESIQTKN
+23 YNNNKKESIQTKN

-41 NVINSNKKNKF
+41 SVVNSNKKNKF

-58 SLISLKQEEND
+58 SLISIKQEEND
-69 DNISPEEYISYIET
+69 DNISPEEYISFIEN
-83 KLDNNEKNEGL
+83 KLENNETNDGL
-94 KNIFNALCDNNKEKI
+94 KNIFNALCDSNNEKI

-122 DDEISNNLMNVIK
+122 DDEMSNNLMNVIK
-135 QSKLYFKDL
+135 QSKLYLKDL

-159 ENEDIKIKSNKIENK
+159 EKEDIKLKSKKDNI
-174 NNNNIKNKIIYEED
+174 NNNINYKNEDDDDEE
-188 EINNIKINDYI
+188 ENIKINDYI
-199 GDYGEKPIYKQ
+199 NNYEQKPIYKQ
-210 KKIIKIKNKEYVDE
+210 KKIPKNKNKEYEDE
-224 ISSSSKSMNKIS
+224 ITSSSQSINKIS

-251 DNNEPSNDNEKIYKR
+251 ENNEISNDNEKIYKR
-266 YHRRYRSKKTPNIN
+266 YHRRYRSKKTPSN
-280 NINNENNNTE
+280 NNENNNTE

>member
-1 MNSSLREKTA
+1 MNSCLRDKTS
-11 KYKNEIKSNFKS
+11 KYKKEIKSNFKS
-23 YNNNTKESIQTKN
+23 YNNNKKESIQTKN

-94 KNIFNALCDNNKEKI
+94 KNIFNALCDSNNEKI

-122 DDEISNNLMNVIK
+122 DDEMSNNLMNVIK
-135 QSKLYFKDL
+135 QSKLYLKDL

-159 ENEDIKIKSNKIENK
+159 EKEDIKLKSKKDNI
-174 NNNNIKNKIIYEED
+174 NNNINYKNEDDDDEE
-188 EINNIKINDYI
+188 ENIKINDYI
-199 GDYGEKPIYKQ
+199 NNYEQKPIYKQ
-210 KKIIKIKNKEYVDE
+210 KKIPKNKNKEYEDE
-224 ISSSSKSMNKIS
+224 ITSSSQSINKIS

-251 DNNEPSNDNEKIYKR
+251 ENNEISNDNEKIYKR
-266 YHRRYRSKKTPNIN
+266 YHRRYRSKKTPSN
-280 NINNENNNTE
+280 NNENNNTE

>member
-1 MNSSLREKTA
+1 MNSCLRDKTS
-11 KYKNEIKSNFKS
+11 KYKKEIKSNFKS
-23 YNNNTKESIQTKN
+23 YNNNKKESIQTKN

-41 NVINSNKKNKF
+41 NVVNSNKKNKF

-58 SLISLKQEEND
+58 SLISIKQEEND
-69 DNISPEEYISYIET
+69 DNISPEEYISFIEN
-83 KLDNNEKNEGL
+83 KLENNETNDGL
-94 KNIFNALCDNNKEKI
+94 KNIFNALCDSNNEKI

-122 DDEISNNLMNVIK
+122 DDEMSNNLMNVIK
-135 QSKLYFKDL
+135 QSKLYLKDL

-159 ENEDIKIKSNKIENK
+159 EKEDIKLKSKKDDI
-174 NNNNIKNKIIYEED
+174 NNNINYKNEDDDDEE
-188 EINNIKINDYI
+188 ENIKINDYI
-199 GDYGEKPIYKQ
+199 NNYEQKPIYKQ
-210 KKIIKIKNKEYVDE
+210 KKIPKNKNKEYEDE
-224 ISSSSKSMNKIS
+224 ITSSSQSINKIS

-251 DNNEPSNDNEKIYKR
+251 ENNEISNDNEKIYKR
-266 YHRRYRSKKTPNIN
+266 YHRRYRSKKTPSN
-280 NINNENNNTE
+280 NNENNNTE

>member
-1 MNSSLREKTA
+1 MNSCLRDRTSI
-11 KYKNEIKSNFKS
+11 YKKEIKSNFKS
-23 YNNNTKESIQTKN
+23 YNNNKKESIQTKN

-41 NVINSNKKNKF
+41 NVVNSNKKNKF

-58 SLISLKQEEND
+58 SLISIKQEEND
-69 DNISPEEYISYIET
+69 DNISPEEYISFIEN
-83 KLDNNEKNEGL
+83 KLENNETNDGL
-94 KNIFNALCDNNKEKI
+94 KNIFNALCDSNNEKI

-122 DDEISNNLMNVIK
+122 DDEMSNNLMNVIK
-135 QSKLYFKDL
+135 QSKLYLKDL

-159 ENEDIKIKSNKIENK
+159 EKEDIKLKSKKDNI
-174 NNNNIKNKIIYEED
+174 NNNINYKNEDDDDEE
-188 EINNIKINDYI
+188 ENIKINDYI
-199 GDYGEKPIYKQ
+199 NNYEQKPIYKQ
-210 KKIIKIKNKEYVDE
+210 KKIPKNKNKEYEDE
-224 ISSSSKSMNKIS
+224 ITSSSQSINKIS

-251 DNNEPSNDNEKIYKR
+251 ENNEISNDNEKIYKR
-266 YHRRYRSKKTPNIN
+266 YHRRYRSKKTPSN
-280 NINNENNNTE
+280 NNENNNTE

>member
-1 MNSSLREKTA
+1 MNSSLKEKTT
-11 KYKNEIKSNFKS
+11 KYKNEIKTNFKS
-23 YNNNTKESIQTKN
+23 YNNNKKDSIQTRN
-36 FNDIL
+36 FHDIL
-41 NVINSNKKNKF
+41 NVMNSNKKNKF

-58 SLISLKQEEND
+58 SLITLKQEEND
-69 DNISPEEYISYIET
+69 DNISPEEYISFIENQ
-83 KLDNNEKNEGL
+83 LDNNEENDGL
-94 KNIFNALCDNNKEKI
+94 KNIFNALCDTNNEKI

-122 DDEISNNLMNVIK
+122 DDEVSNNLMNVIK
-135 QSKLYFKDL
+135 QSKLYLKDL

-150 EIMNSESDE
+150 EIMNAESEDE
-159 ENEDIKIKSNKIENK
+159 KEEIEIKSNNID
-174 NNNNIKNKIIYEED
+174 NNINNKIHYEGED
-188 EINNIKINDYI
+188 EEVNDIKINDYI
-199 GDYGEKPIYKQ
+199 ANYEEKPIYKQ
-210 KKIIKIKNKEYVDE
+210 KIIKNKSKEYEEE

-251 DNNEPSNDNEKIYKR
+251 ENNEISNDNEKIYKR
-266 YHRRYRSKKTPNIN
+266 YHRRYRSKKTPNY
-280 NINNENNNTE
+280 NNENKNTE

>member
-1 MNSSLREKTA
+1 MNSSLKEKTT
-11 KYKNEIKSNFKS
+11 KYKNEIKTNFKS
-23 YNNNTKESIQTKN
+23 YNNNKKDSIQTKN
-36 FNDIL
+36 FHDIL
-41 NVINSNKKNKF
+41 NVMNSNKKNKF

-58 SLISLKQEEND
+58 SLITLKQEEND
-69 DNISPEEYISYIET
+69 DNISPEEYISFIENQ
-83 KLDNNEKNEGL
+83 LDNNEENDGL
-94 KNIFNALCDNNKEKI
+94 KNIFNALCDTNNEKI

-122 DDEISNNLMNVIK
+122 DDEVSNNLMNVIK
-135 QSKLYFKDL
+135 QSKLYLKDF
-144 NYEEFL
+144 NYEEFF
-150 EIMNSESDE
+150 EIMNAESEDE
-159 ENEDIKIKSNKIENK
+159 KEEIEIKSN
-174 NNNNIKNKIIYEED
+174 NIDNTNINNKIQYEDED
-188 EINNIKINDYI
+188 EDEDEEINNIKINDYI
-199 GDYGEKPIYKQ
+199 GNYEEKPIYKQ
-210 KKIIKIKNKEYVDE
+210 KIIKNKSKEYEEE

-251 DNNEPSNDNEKIYKR
+251 ENNEISNDNEKIYKR
-266 YHRRYRSKKTPNIN
+266 YHRRYRSKKTPNY
-280 NINNENNNTE
+280 NNENKNTE

>member
-1 MNSSLREKTA
+1 MNSSLKERTT
-11 KYKNEIKSNFKS
+11 KYKNEIKTNFKS
-23 YNNNTKESIQTKN
+23 YNNNKKDSIQTKN
-36 FNDIL
+36 FHDIL
-41 NVINSNKKNKF
+41 NVMNSNKKNKF

-58 SLISLKQEEND
+58 SLITLKQEEND
-69 DNISPEEYISYIET
+69 DNISPEEYISFIENQ
-83 KLDNNEKNEGL
+83 LDNNEENDGL
-94 KNIFNALCDNNKEKI
+94 KNIFNALCDTNNEKI

-122 DDEISNNLMNVIK
+122 DDEVSNNLMNVIK
-135 QSKLYFKDL
+135 QSKLYLKDF
-144 NYEEFL
+144 NYEEFF
-150 EIMNSESDE
+150 EIMNAESEDE
-159 ENEDIKIKSNKIENK
+159 KEEIEIKSN
-174 NNNNIKNKIIYEED
+174 NIDNTNINNKIQYEDED
-188 EINNIKINDYI
+188 EDEEINNIKINDYL
-199 GDYGEKPIYKQ
+199 GNYEEKPIYKQ
-210 KKIIKIKNKEYVDE
+210 KKIIKNKNKEYEEE

-251 DNNEPSNDNEKIYKR
+251 ENNEISNDNEKIYKR
-266 YHRRYRSKKTPNIN
+266 YHRRYRSKKTPNY
-280 NINNENNNTE
+280 NNENKNTE

>member
-1 MNSSLREKTA
+1 MNSCLRDKTS
-11 KYKNEIKSNFKS
+11 KYKKEIKSNFKS
-23 YNNNTKESIQTKN
+23 YNNNKKESIQTKN

-41 NVINSNKKNKF
+41 NVVNSNKKNKF

-58 SLISLKQEEND
+58 SLISIKQEEND
-69 DNISPEEYISYIET
+69 DNISPEEYISFIEN
-83 KLDNNEKNEGL
+83 KLENNETNDGL
-94 KNIFNALCDNNKEKI
+94 KNIFNALCDSNNEKI

-122 DDEISNNLMNVIK
+122 DDEMSNNLMNVIK
-135 QSKLYFKDL
+135 QSKLYLKDL

-159 ENEDIKIKSNKIENK
+159 EKEDIKLKSKKDNI
-174 NNNNIKNKIIYEED
+174 NNNINYKNEDDDDEE
-188 EINNIKINDYI
+188 ENIKINDYI
-199 GDYGEKPIYKQ
+199 NNYEQKPIYKQ
-210 KKIIKIKNKEYVDE
+210 KKIPITKNKEYEDE
-224 ISSSSKSMNKIS
+224 ITSSSQSINKIS

-251 DNNEPSNDNEKIYKR
+251 ENNEISNDNEKIYKR
-266 YHRRYRSKKTPNIN
+266 YHRRYRSKKTPSN
-280 NINNENNNTE
+280 NNENNNTE